1 MERNFVGILCLFGLL
16 GKCFRVDVMT
26 EKVVTL
32 SGVINLFEE
41 KQKRASVFSLEQA
54 SADVAAYEDI
64 VNKSILEFSS
74 YSVFEKQEL
83 YTTLAKFNVE
93 LLQKLLAIKK
103 ENSFD

>member
-1 MERNFVGILCLFGLL
+1 MSNIDDRVVDLFQH
-16 GKCFRVDVMT
+16 K
-26 EKVVTL
+26 
-32 SGVINLFEE
+32 I
-41 KQKRASVFSLEQA
+41 KQESIFSLEQA
-54 SADVAAYEDI
+54 SADVAAYEDV

-103 ENSFD
+103 ENSFE

>member
-1 MERNFVGILCLFGLL
+1 
-16 GKCFRVDVMT
+16 MT

-41 KQKRASVFSLEQA
+41 KQKRASIFSLEQA
-54 SADVAAYEDI
+54 SADVAAYEAV
-64 VNKSILEFSS
+64 VNKSILEFPS

-83 YTTLAKFNVE
+83 YTTLARFNVE

-103 ENSFD
+103 ENSFE

>member
-1 MERNFVGILCLFGLL
+1 
-16 GKCFRVDVMT
+16 MT

-41 KQKRASVFSLEQA
+41 KQKRAFIFSLEQA
-54 SADVAAYEDI
+54 SADVAAYEAV

-93 LLQKLLAIKK
+93 LLQKLLERKR
-103 ENSFD
+103 DGQ

>member
-1 MERNFVGILCLFGLL
+1 
-16 GKCFRVDVMT
+16 MT
-26 EKVVTL
+26 DKIV
-32 SGVINLFEE
+32 NMFEA
-41 KQKRASVFSLEQA
+41 KQRMQSIYNLEQA
-54 SADVAAYEDI
+54 SADVDAYEAI
-64 VNKSILEFSS
+64 VNKSILEFPS

>member
-1 MERNFVGILCLFGLL
+1 
-16 GKCFRVDVMT
+16 MT
-26 EKVVTL
+26 EKIV
-32 SGVINLFEE
+32 NMFEE
-41 KQKRASVFSLEQA
+41 KQKRTSIFSLEQA
-54 SADVAAYEDI
+54 SSDVAAYEAI

-103 ENSFD
+103 EKELEE